1 MNRRSCIEEE
11 DKEATVGGGSGSGGG
26 AAAAMVEEEVRWLP
40 WKGQR
45 LREREK
51 GVDWERN

>member
-1 MNRRSCIEEE
+1 MKKKTRRQRQ
-11 DKEATVGGGSGSGGG
+11 AVAV

-51 GVDWERN
+51 RELTGKEIRKK